1 MPRGNIT
8 RTPMQKAGAKANAT
22 ASRTMSPYKPNNA
35 YGVGGMNIMPKGNT
49 GRGNGRGPRS
59 NRGPKS
65 GALEKAIKGVGSAA
79 SSFADKV
86 VPANRGS
93 VNNSS
98 DPTSAL
104 SMLRRKAASREPDN
118 SFISNGKSIP
128 YRNDKQKNGY

>member
-1 MPRGNIT
+1 
-8 RTPMQKAGAKANAT
+8 MQRAGAKANAT
-22 ASRTMSPYKPNNA
+22 AARTSSPYKPNNA
-35 YGVGGMNIMPKGNT
+35 NGVGGMNIMPKGNT

-59 NRGPKS
+59 HRGPKS
-65 GALEKAIKGVGSAA
+65 GALEKAIKGVGT
-79 SSFADKV
+79 FADKV

-93 VNNSS
+93 VNNST